1 MVETLCGVSIKGV
14 ATLVAACWAVTVTV
28 AKAVLGCA
36 AAGVASAMSSALLKG
51 ASKNRRWVEAISDP
65 GRKWNQ
71 YY

>member
-1 MVETLCGVSIKGV
+1 
-14 ATLVAACWAVTVTV
+14 
-28 AKAVLGCA
+28 VLGCA